1 MNSIHQNS
9 SIQRV
14 ASPDGRG
21 YCGLRQYRYDRP
33 RTPAT
38 EKRTNKLL
46 IKNPPKVS
54 GGSGTLK
61 LLNFVYEKILVP
73 LCVLDMP
80 GPKRAGREFGNAL
93 WHR

>member
-61 LLNFVYEKILVP
+61 LLNFAYAFYANHDVKVKSVKSI
-73 LCVLDMP
+73 VL
-80 GPKRAGREFGNAL
+80 AVAL
-93 WHR
+93 RQQF